1 MESGRLQA
9 SSLNHYQTKENIS
22 KTRMNK
28 LKQFLSESFQI
39 GIGILLASIGL
50 KAFLLPNGFLDGGV
64 TGIAILISQLFDFN
78 ISIVLLIV
86 SIPFLLIGWNTLS
99 KKIVLKS
106 FLSITALAI
115 FIHFENFTS
124 VTDDKLLIA
133 IFGGLFL
140 GAGIGIT
147 IKNGSVLDGSEILG
161 IFINN
166 RLGISIGKVI
176 LLFNIILFSITALL
190 VSIEIS
196 MYSILT
202 FLITAK
208 VIDLMIEG
216 FEDYVGLMI
225 VSERSNIIEL
235 RLVNEIGIGI
245 TIYKGSKGFGHRG
258 QKVHEEVIHTVINRI
273 DINRTYRLIEQID
286 EKAFIIEFDVNNVKG
301 GIVKKYLSKTK

>member
-1 MESGRLQA
+1 MNTTIKQG
-9 SSLNHYQTKENIS
+9 IS
-22 KTRMNK
+22 
-28 LKQFLSESFQI
+28 EGFQI
-39 GIGILLASIGL
+39 SIGITLASIGL

-64 TGIAILISQLFDFN
+64 TGIAILISQLFDLD
-78 ISIVLLIV
+78 ISIVLLLV
-86 SIPFLLIGWNTLS
+86 SGPFLLMGWKTLT
-99 KKIVLKS
+99 KKIVIKS
-106 FLSITALAI
+106 FLAISALAI

-124 VTDDKLLIA
+124 LTEDKLLIA

-147 IKNGSVLDGSEILG
+147 IKNGAVLDGSEILG

-166 RLGISIGKVI
+166 RFGISIGKVI
-176 LLFNIILFSITALL
+176 LLFNILLFSVTAFLI
-190 VSIEIS
+190 SIEVS

-225 VSERSNIIEL
+225 VSENANAIENAL
-235 RLVNEIGIGI
+235 ISEIGVGI
-245 TIYKGSKGFGHRG
+245 TIYKGSKGYGQRG
-258 QKVHEEVIHTVINRI
+258 AKKHEEIIHTVINRI
-273 DINRTYRLIEQID
+273 DINRTYNLIEKID

-301 GIVKKYLSKTK
+301 GILKKYLSK